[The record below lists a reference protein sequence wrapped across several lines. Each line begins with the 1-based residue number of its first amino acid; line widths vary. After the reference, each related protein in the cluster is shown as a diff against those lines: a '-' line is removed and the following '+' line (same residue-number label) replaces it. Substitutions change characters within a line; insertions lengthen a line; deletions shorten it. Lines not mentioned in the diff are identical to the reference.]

1 MNLND
6 NLVILQIC
14 PILPCKLPVSN
25 LRLCPDHRLPRLVV
39 RHTLWLSSLPQLGQV
54 QISHFSAF
62 KYLIACVQVVFG
74 LSFRRF
80 SSTNSPPAS
89 DHSLSAVELNRLST
103 MEVKN
108 KQKSQTVGMLRVKKH
123 HGAVALLTLLS
134 CGSVWSG
141 GSVELWSLWSC
152 GSSENH

>member
-1 MNLND
+1 MTLIFD

-14 PILPCKLPVSN
+14 PFLPCKLPVSN

-39 RHTLWLSSLPQLGQV
+39 RHTLCPSSLPQLGQV
-54 QISHFSAF
+54 QISHFSGF
-62 KYLIACVQVVFG
+62 KYLIAFAQVVFG

-80 SSTNSPPAS
+80 TSTSSPPAS

-103 MEVKN
+103 MEVKK

-134 CGSVWSG
+134 CGA
-141 GSVELWSLWSC
+141 VELWSLWSG
-152 GSSENH
+152 GSLKIT